1 MFESNPFH
9 NQPLP
14 GERRARAA
22 EIAEDWRLA
31 RDGIELLAHGAMICP
46 GCAAPVVQAEP
57 IPAQERLECAYCGHR
72 DRARAYLVRDV
83 FDTVAN
89 EAYMVARIPI
99 RVA

>member
-1 MFESNPFH
+1 MFQSNPFH

-22 EIAEDWRLA
+22 EISEDWRLA
-31 RDGIELLAHGAMICP
+31 RDGVELLAHGAMVCP
-46 GCAAPVVQAEP
+46 GCAAPVVTGGSVA
-57 IPAQERLECAYCGHR
+57 AGERLECAYCGHR
-72 DRARAYLVRDV
+72 DRARTFLVPDV
-83 FDTVAN
+83 FDTVSN